1 MSTTTGFTLTELTA
15 LVNETEFANAWY
27 HEPLLTNNT
36 FSVVDANG
44 TVLSGAKNDTY
55 KLPTFESTA
64 TVKDG
69 DGCGFTPTDITTPD
83 QTDLNM
89 VNLTIQGQF
98 CVREL
103 EPYFLAAGLPAGQH
117 YTGFNPFQAQ
127 VMQRIAMQIGKKMAI
142 WPYFGPTGAD
152 TATYA
157 DGPWMDLLLAQTGI
171 NLGTGNS
178 TNGGSAGTDA
188 AGAWNRVEL
197 IKNTFLANGDSAAGV
212 FEDGEYSVEM
222 SPLDASLYFENM
234 RTLFGQDTVTPL
246 QQRFNDGNF
255 SSWIHPGTR
264 MRIYVVNALGSGDLA
279 SRPIIGTRREN
290 KVLAFDLRSDT
301 TRLEMGMDQYREF
314 IWWKWR
320 AKMGTAWRS
329 YNTKDVAY
337 FGPAS

>member
-1 MSTTTGFTLTELTA
+1 MSATTGFDVSALAA
-15 LVNETEFANAWY
+15 LVNETEFGFMFYKEA
-27 HEPLLTNNT
+27 LMNNDT
-36 FSVVDANG
+36 FAFTQKYG
-44 TVLSGAKNDTY
+44 EVLQNAKNDTY
-55 KLPTFESTA
+55 KLGNFNGSATA
-64 TVKDG
+64 QDG
-69 DGCGFTPTDITTPD
+69 DGCGQNSVDQITHT
-83 QTDLNM
+83 QTTLTM
-89 VNLTIQGQF
+89 VNIKFEGQF
-98 CVREL
+98 CPQTL
-103 EPYFLAAGLPAGQH
+103 EPYYLAAALPPGQH
-117 YTGFNPFQAQ
+117 YESLGALGAQ
-127 VMQRIAMQIGKKMAI
+127 YIAEIQRQIAKKMAI
-142 WPYFGPTGAD
+142 MPYYGPTGAD

-157 DGPWMDLLLAQTGI
+157 NGPWMDLLLAQTGI
-171 NLGTGNS
+171 NLATGDS

-188 AGAWNRVEL
+188 AGAWNRVEA
-197 IKNTFLANGDSAAGV
+197 IKNRFLADGDSAAGV